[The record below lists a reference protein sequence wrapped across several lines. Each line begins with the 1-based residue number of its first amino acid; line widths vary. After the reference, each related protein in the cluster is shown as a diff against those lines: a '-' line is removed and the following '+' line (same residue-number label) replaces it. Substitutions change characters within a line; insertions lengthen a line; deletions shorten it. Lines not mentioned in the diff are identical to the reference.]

1 MYCTLD
7 LSNKPKL
14 KIMKIKKFNWLAI
27 FVGAVACFFL
37 GFLWYGVLFLDTWA
51 AGNGLEIDKVA
62 ETMSKNGT
70 EIPMSSAPMII
81 NTIAILFFSW
91 FMHWLQNK
99 TGGRSI
105 NNGLS
110 LGILIGVVM
119 FLGIM
124 TGNLFAANPI
134 SLTMVDGTYTFITW
148 ILLGLII
155 GAWPQK
161 KIDK

>member
-1 MYCTLD
+1 
-7 LSNKPKL
+7 
-14 KIMKIKKFNWLAI
+14 MKIKKFNWLAI
-27 FVGAVACFFL
+27 FAGAVTCFFL

-51 AGNGLEIDKVA
+51 AGNGLELDKVA
-62 ETMSKNGT
+62 KTMSRNGLD
-70 EIPMSSAPMII
+70 IPMSSAPMVINII
-81 NTIAILFFSW
+81 VILFSSW

-99 TGGRSI
+99 TGGRSL

-110 LGILIGVVM
+110 LGIMIGIVM

-124 TGNLFAANPI
+124 SGNLFAANPI
-134 SLTMVDGTYTFITW
+134 SLTIVDGSYTFITW

-161 KIDK
+161 KIDQE